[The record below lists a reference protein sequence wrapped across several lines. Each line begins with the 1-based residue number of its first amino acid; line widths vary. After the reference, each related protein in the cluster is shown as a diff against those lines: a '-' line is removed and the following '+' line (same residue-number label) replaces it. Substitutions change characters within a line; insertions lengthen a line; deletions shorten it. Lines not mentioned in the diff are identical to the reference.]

1 MGIFSSLARLFRRS
15 PNLPPMAPP
24 SMPPPAYASDA
35 ERQWGRIKAYVHD
48 CQKHRLDLAKLH
60 PEDPVGF
67 FTRRAVIRDAQRS
80 GIPLERAAIASGFT
94 SEVHWKFVE
103 RYFESIY
110 STLAAK
116 PDGGYE
122 IRFVPEFDSARL
134 LAEREREA
142 QLAFQAASTSA
153 SRILEP
159 IQGITLERFA
169 QISAAL
175 LDFGAEPSRAE
186 LSGILAELHVGP
198 AAYGGARRGWIE
210 RMDQDTTGK
219 LKQRYREAF
228 RTARQVRVSSGVHR
242 LDALEGAPTT
252 DEARA
257 RAAARRSWVEIGFGT

>member
-1 MGIFSSLARLFRRS
+1 MS
-15 PNLPPMAPP
+15 
-24 SMPPPAYASDA
+24 PPAYTSEA
-35 ERQWGRIKAYVHD
+35 ERQWARIKAYVRD
-48 CQKHRLDLAKLH
+48 CQKHGLDLAKLH

-67 FTRRAVIRDAQRS
+67 FTRRAFIRDAQRS
-80 GIPLERAAIASGFT
+80 GMPLERAAVAAGFT
-94 SEVHWKFVE
+94 SEAHWTFVE

-110 STLAAK
+110 STLSLKA
-116 PDGGYE
+116 DGTYE
-122 IRFVPEFDSARL
+122 IRFVPEFDRARL
-134 LAEREREA
+134 LAEREREEQMA
-142 QLAFQAASTSA
+142 RQLASTSA

-169 QISAAL
+169 EISAAM

-186 LSGILAELHVGP
+186 ISTVLAELHVGP

-228 RTARQVRVSSGVHR
+228 RTARQARMASGVHR
-242 LDALEGAPTT
+242 LDALDGAPPTAE
-252 DEARA
+252 EARA